1 MWLLIGE
8 LQFMDV
14 KFGNISKLIRI
25 DGLEEG
31 CQIYGTGARNK
42 LMNTPI
48 GPHWTALGNA
58 KRVCFSLTFNIIL
71 YHRFIFTAKYLLCG
85 HT

>member
-31 CQIYGTGARNK
+31 CQI
-42 LMNTPI
+42 
-48 GPHWTALGNA
+48 
-58 KRVCFSLTFNIIL
+58 
-71 YHRFIFTAKYLLCG
+71 
-85 HT
+85 